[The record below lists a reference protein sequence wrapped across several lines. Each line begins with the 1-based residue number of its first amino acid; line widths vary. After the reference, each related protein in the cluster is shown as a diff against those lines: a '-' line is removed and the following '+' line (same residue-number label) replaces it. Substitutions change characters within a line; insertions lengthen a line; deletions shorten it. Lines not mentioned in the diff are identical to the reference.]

1 MTVKKDNAAR
11 DLINE
16 KKKDFYTSYAY
27 LKPEC
32 EKSNLKKIADKMKS
46 AATWC
51 KDHWK
56 QILIAVEIAV
66 AVVCL
71 FIPGLQVVSLKI
83 LSGIAIGAL
92 AGVLIGGAFGAA
104 SGYAQF
110 GKDGILPGIIDGAKD
125 GLFFGA
131 ALGGL
136 GGAGMAVG
144 KLVGCGCKFI
154 GTMQLVHTVSSKLAI
169 GMLAFDTTSLGYN
182 VQERLIQDKKA
193 NKRLIPSFIGEPI
206 SDLNEKAHNN
216 PFYNALQNITFAV
229 AAFSGGYVSEAA
241 CFVAGTLVATACGLR
256 AIETIRAGDMV
267 LSANAETMETGY
279 KPVVETYVRKV
290 DKLVHLTVDGEEII
304 TTVDHPFYVNEQ
316 GFVHAVDLCIGSEL
330 VDSAGSIRKVERIFR
345 EKLLD
350 ETCDVYNFKVDEWH
364 TYFVGDNNVLVHN
377 AQYDNSGIITDG
389 SQFDD
394 EGNLKPNVKYQS
406 GEHEYIYETDQN
418 GFIKEVKAE
427 EIKPKI
433 HSGRLKHESK
443 TPGKIQ
449 GDDAGHLIADRN
461 GGSPKIDNV
470 ISQGRHLNR
479 SDYKKMENHINQAI
493 AEGQK
498 VTDFNIR
505 LENSPS
511 GRPTSIDVDYNIDG
525 ELFSYRFKQ

>member
-182 VQERLIQDKKA
+182 VQERLIQDKKTD
-193 NKRLIPSFIGEPI
+193 KRLLPSFIGEPI

-216 PFYNALQNITFAV
+216 PFYNALQNITFAA
-229 AAFSGGYVSEAA
+229 AAFSGGYVREAA

-256 AIETIRAGDMV
+256 AIETIRPGDMV
-267 LSANAETMETGY
+267 LSANAETMQTDY
-279 KPVVETYVRKV
+279 KPVLETYVRKV
-290 DKLVHLTVDGEEII
+290 NKLVHLTVNGEEII
-304 TTVDHPFYVNEQ
+304 TTADHPFYVKNK
-316 GFVHAVDLCIGSEL
+316 GFMSIIFMIFSL
-330 VDSAGSIRKVERIFR
+330 V
-345 EKLLD
+345 EK
-350 ETCDVYNFKVDEWH
+350 T
-364 TYFVGDNNVLVHN
+364 
-377 AQYDNSGIITDG
+377 
-389 SQFDD
+389 
-394 EGNLKPNVKYQS
+394 
-406 GEHEYIYETDQN
+406 
-418 GFIKEVKAE
+418 
-427 EIKPKI
+427 
-433 HSGRLKHESK
+433 
-443 TPGKIQ
+443 
-449 GDDAGHLIADRN
+449 
-461 GGSPKIDNV
+461 
-470 ISQGRHLNR
+470 
-479 SDYKKMENHINQAI
+479 
-493 AEGQK
+493 
-498 VTDFNIR
+498 
-505 LENSPS
+505 
-511 GRPTSIDVDYNIDG
+511 
-525 ELFSYRFKQ
+525 